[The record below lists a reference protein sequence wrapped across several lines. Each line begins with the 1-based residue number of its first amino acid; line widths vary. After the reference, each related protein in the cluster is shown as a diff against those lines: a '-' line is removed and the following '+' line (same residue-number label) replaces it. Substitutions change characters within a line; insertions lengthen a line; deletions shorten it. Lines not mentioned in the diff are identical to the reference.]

1 MLRRAL
7 CAALL
12 LAALASPAAAA
23 GDATY
28 QVAPGDTLRG
38 IAERH
43 GVTVRELA
51 EANELQ
57 DPDVLPV
64 GTRLR
69 LPDGRDVRA
78 AVLES
83 PREAAPSFLTL
94 PLIGRFT
101 ARFGTPGSLWKL
113 GYHTGLDIAAP
124 MGTPIRSAAD
134 GVVIEAEMHAGYGL
148 YAKVD
153 HGGGVHTLYGH
164 MRVLRA
170 AVGDQVLAGDP
181 LGEVGMTGVT
191 TGPHLHWEVRRDG
204 ARENPEQ
211 YLR

>member
-1 MLRRAL
+1 MLLRPVF
-7 CAALL
+7 AALL
-12 LAALASPAAAA
+12 LASLAAPVSAA
-23 GDATY
+23 GDVPY
-28 QVAPGDTLRG
+28 LVAPGDTLRG

-43 GVTVRELA
+43 GVTVHELA
-51 EANELQ
+51 EANELH
-57 DPDVLPV
+57 DPDLLPV
-64 GTRLR
+64 GTTLR

-78 AVLES
+78 AVLEA
-83 PREAAPSFLTL
+83 PRESAPSFMSL
-94 PLIGRFT
+94 PLLGRFT

-124 MGTPIRSAAD
+124 MGTTIRSAAD

-164 MRVLRA
+164 MRVLGVA
-170 AVGDQVLAGDP
+170 PGDQVVAGDR

-204 ARENPEQ
+204 VRENPEK
-211 YLR
+211 YLP

>member
-1 MLRRAL
+1 MLLRPL
-7 CAALL
+7 VAALL
-12 LAALASPAAAA
+12 LASLAAPVAAESADTA
-23 GDATY
+23 Y
-28 QVAPGDTLRG
+28 LVAPGDTLRS

-43 GVTVRELA
+43 GVTVHDLA
-51 EANELQ
+51 EANELP

-64 GTRLR
+64 GTALR
-69 LPDGRDVRA
+69 LPDGRDVA
-78 AVLES
+78 ATALAA
-83 PREAAPSFLTL
+83 PRAAPSALSL
-94 PLIGRFT
+94 PLLGRFT
-101 ARFGTPGSLWKL
+101 ARFGTPGRLWKL

-124 MGTPIRSAAD
+124 MGTPVRTAAD

-164 MRVLRA
+164 MRVLRVA
-170 AVGDQVLAGDP
+170 AGDQVLAGDA

-204 ARENPEQ
+204 VRENPER
-211 YLR
+211 YLP